1 MKKHLCLILCI
12 LIVVSMISC
21 GEKPVPVTTAP
32 PTEPADPIVTVPPV
46 SDPIATEPAPSY
58 TDPTTV
64 STEPPETAAET
75 QPPETDPPATE
86 PSIQDSPAYQ
96 KLCSIYNADCFDSD
110 ALEAFARWIDS
121 QDGFMEHYPNGWTLS
136 DLWKGCEL
144 TCFSPKT
151 EDSRYYG
158 FWIRYSEEDG
168 TLEIC
173 REPYAIHAM
182 DITRDE
188 VAQMVYSAEDPI
200 GVPDGMKE
208 GFIDFL
214 LYHDMYPASLFWPHY
229 TTEWYFDWKTY
240 AHEDSSSDEFIT
252 LFIEVRQPD
261 DEPGEYDLCSVFFN
275 GTHIMEGWLDYHVTG
290 ETSTQPTVAP

>member
-21 GEKPVPVTTAP
+21 GEKPVPATTAP

-121 QDGFMEHYPNGWTLS
+121 QEGFMERYPNGWTLS
-136 DLWKGCEL
+136 DLWKRCEL